1 MNRILQKSMSPAF
14 AISAL
19 ALAIAFGG
27 GTALGQGLI
36 TTSQLANGSVTTQKL
51 ADHSVTAAK
60 LAGPGKYYY
69 VGTKAAPF
77 LNGWT
82 NYFKSQG
89 YARIRYYKD
98 ALGVV
103 HLEGVMFG
111 GGGNN
116 DAFRLPKGFRPQVG
130 HAFVVA
136 ASTGSSFDDVDVFAN
151 GYVYIDGTG
160 DPCSLDGISFR
171 TR

>member
-1 MNRILQKSMSPAF
+1 MKRILRQSLTPAF

-27 GTALGQGLI
+27 GTALGQSLI
-36 TTSQLANGSVTTQKL
+36 STGQLANSSVTTPKL

-69 VGTKAAPF
+69 VGTKSVPF

-82 NYFKSQG
+82 NYFKSAG
-89 YARIRYYKD
+89 YARVRYYKD
-98 ALGVV
+98 VVGVV
-103 HLEGVMFG
+103 HLEGVMYG

-116 DAFRLPKGFRPQVG
+116 FAFRLPSGFRPQVN
-130 HAFVVA
+130 HAFIVA
-136 ASTGSSFDDVDVFAN
+136 ASTGSSFDDVDVYAN
-151 GYVYIDGTG
+151 GNVFINGTG

>member
-1 MNRILQKSMSPAF
+1 MKRILRKSLTPAF
-14 AISAL
+14 AISVL
-19 ALAIAFGG
+19 ALAVAFGG
-27 GTALGQGLI
+27 GTAIGQSLVSTG
-36 TTSQLANGSVTTQKL
+36 QLANSSVTTPKL

-69 VGTKAAPF
+69 VGTKAVPF

-82 NYFKSQG
+82 NYFKSMG
-89 YARIRYYKD
+89 YARVRYYKD
-98 ALGVV
+98 VVGVV

-116 DAFRLPKGFRPQVG
+116 YAFKLPKGFRPQLN
-130 HAFVVA
+130 HAFIVA
-136 ASTGSSFDDVDVFAN
+136 AGTGNLSDDVDVYAN
-151 GYVYIDGTG
+151 GYVFINGPN